1 MNEYTTIYITRHG
14 ETELNLAK
22 KMQGQLDSPLTPT
35 GVQQAQ
41 ELAEKLKD
49 IPFAA
54 IFSSDLPRA
63 QRTAEIVKLER
74 KLAVTT
80 SQLIREKTYGKYEG
94 RSYSYLENELKDMLA
109 QYQLLSDREKMKF
122 KFGKDLESDE
132 EAMERVLT
140 FLREI
145 GVAYRGKTVLVV
157 AHGGIMKTL
166 LIHLGYATYATL
178 GHGAIQN
185 CAYIKLETDGT
196 DFFIKETSGI
206 SIVPHNR

>member
-1 MNEYTTIYITRHG
+1 MNEYTTLYITRHG
-14 ETELNLAK
+14 ETELNLAQ
-22 KMQGQLDSPLTPT
+22 KMQGQLDSPLTQK
-35 GVQQAQ
+35 GIQQAQ

-49 IPFAA
+49 IPFDA

-80 SQLIREKTYGKYEG
+80 SQLIREKTYGEYEG
-94 RSYSYLENELKDMLA
+94 KSYTFLEEGLKEMLT
-109 QYQLLSDREKMKF
+109 QYQHLSDQEKMKF

-132 EAMERVLT
+132 EAMGRVLT

-145 GVAYRGKTVLVV
+145 GLAYRGKTVLVV

-166 LIHLGYATYATL
+166 LIHLGYATYQTL
-178 GHGAIQN
+178 GHGAVKN
-185 CAYIKLETDGT
+185 CAYIKIETDGT
-196 DFFIKETSGI
+196 DFFVKETSGI
-206 SIVPHNR
+206 TVVPRNI

>member
-1 MNEYTTIYITRHG
+1 MNEYTTLYITRHG
-14 ETELNLAK
+14 ETELNLAQ
-22 KMQGQLDSPLTPT
+22 KMQGQLDSPLTPK
-35 GVQQAQ
+35 GIQQAQ

-49 IPFAA
+49 IPFDA

-80 SQLIREKTYGKYEG
+80 SQLIREKTYGEYEG
-94 RSYSYLENELKDMLA
+94 KSYTFLEEGLREMLA
-109 QYQLLSDREKMKF
+109 QYQHLSDQEKMKF

-132 EAMERVLT
+132 EAMGRVLT

-145 GVAYRGKTVLVV
+145 GIAYRGKKVLVV

-166 LIHLGYATYATL
+166 LIHLGYATYRTL
-178 GHGAIQN
+178 GHGAVQN

-196 DFFIKETSGI
+196 EFFIKETSGI
-206 SIVPHNR
+206 TVVPRNS